1 MYATELQTVI
11 NNPYIKI
18 PEYEKLQGQKVRV
31 IFLVEQVEQSDKSYY
46 KKEKEEDFI
55 DYLINNP
62 IDIPKDMKFLSRE
75 EANER

>member
-55 DYLINNP
+55 EYLINNP